1 MVFVLDKSK
10 KPLDMITNAE
20 ARILLKN
27 KQAVVDKVYPFT
39 IRLKDNSCG
48 SKGSAYT
55 VKLDP
60 GSKHTGIAIVDD
72 TNNVVMLAELE
83 HRGHTIKRILDK
95 RRAVRRSRRQRNTR
109 YRPARFLN
117 RTKPEG
123 WLAPS
128 VKSRANNVIN
138 FVKKYKKL
146 ININKVMIENVSF
159 DVAQITSDTKL
170 WGSDYQQGNL
180 YQTEL
185 RNFIF
190 SRSGGKCVYCG
201 AKAEEIG
208 HVIARSNGGTNSTYN
223 LVAACRSCNEK
234 KSNLTLR
241 AFGKLMGRDYSHLE
255 PKKLSKD
262 AAIVQSAR
270 KYMIKEIAKLVSDT
284 TTYGAW
290 ITKYNRDELGL
301 PKEHYYDALSVG
313 EIPIKCNFLTDKILV
328 ISAKGRGS
336 RQMCC
341 MNRYGFPR
349 TSAKASKSVKGF
361 QTGDIVKAIVPTGL
375 KQGKYLGRV
384 IVRSKGSFSIAHN
397 NYIVDGIGYK
407 YCHLIQ
413 RGDGYAYNYKE
424 RKFPLAPSRITMVI
438 DIILYIVIAMISTLM
453 VILSIGL
460 VLGIYF
466 YIATY
471 YLYNKMCKRNKQ

>member
-39 IRLKDNSCG
+39 IRLKDNRCG
-48 SKGSAYT
+48 SKDRAYT

-60 GSKHTGIAIVDD
+60 GSKHTGIAIIDD
-72 TNNVVMLAELE
+72 TNSVVMLAGLE
-83 HRGHTIKRILDK
+83 HRGHIIKRNLDK
-95 RRAVRRSRRQRNTR
+95 RRAVRSSRRQRKTR

-128 VKSRANNVIN
+128 VKSRADNIIN
-138 FVKKYKKL
+138 FIKKYKKL
-146 ININKVMIENVSF
+146 ININKVMVENVSF
-159 DVAQITSDTKL
+159 DTAQITSDTKL

-185 RNFIF
+185 RSFIF
-190 SRSGGKCVYCG
+190 SRSDGKCVYCG
-201 AKAEEIG
+201 AKSDEID
-208 HVIARSNGGTNSTYN
+208 HVIPRSNGGTDSTYN

-234 KSNLTLR
+234 KSNLSLK

-255 PKKLSKD
+255 PKKLPKD

-270 KYMIKEIAKLVSDT
+270 NYMIREITKLVSDT
-284 TTYGAW
+284 TTHDAW
-290 ITKYNRDELGL
+290 LTKYNRDELGL

-313 EIPIKCNFLTDKILV
+313 EVPNKFNFLTDKILV

-336 RQMCC
+336 RQMCS
-341 MNRYGFPR
+341 MNKFGFPR
-349 TSAKASKSVKGF
+349 TSAKASKTVKGF
-361 QTGDIVKAIVPTGL
+361 QTGDIVKAIAPTGS
-375 KQGKYLGRV
+375 KQGEYLGRV
-384 IVRSKGSFSIAHN
+384 VVRSRGTFCIKTNKGST
-397 NYIVDGIGYK
+397 VDIGYK
-407 YCHLIQ
+407 YCRLIQ
-413 RGDGYAYNYKE
+413 RGDGYSYNY
-424 RKFPLAPSRITMVI
+424 
-438 DIILYIVIAMISTLM
+438 
-453 VILSIGL
+453 G
-460 VLGIYF
+460 GQ
-466 YIATY
+466 TY
-471 YLYNKMCKRNKQ
+471 GRFC